1 MGVKNAMETRVL
13 QIFKPCEP
21 NDNGLA
27 QRACSLC
34 KGHKGT
40 GGTQLDT
47 AKSKM
52 HGHLA
57 LQCEYLANSQDPK
70 DQEFLA
76 ECRKRCPRSV
86 ATSKRS
92 REIRACPRTR
102 HSTCSAS
109 AYQFLRCILGDA
121 ADYAMLFHFLSSPLN
136 VPGCTC
142 SEGGAGGPGRR
153 LGSIRTAKEGD
164 YRK

>member
-1 MGVKNAMETRVL
+1 MGVKNALESRVL
-13 QIFKPCEP
+13 KIFQPCEP

-57 LQCEYLANSQDPK
+57 LQCEYLSSSQDPK
-70 DQEFLA
+70 DQEFLL
-76 ECRKRCPRSV
+76 ELRKRCPRSV

-92 REIRACPRTR
+92 REIRAFCP
-102 HSTCSAS
+102 
-109 AYQFLRCILGDA
+109 
-121 ADYAMLFHFLSSPLN
+121 
-136 VPGCTC
+136 
-142 SEGGAGGPGRR
+142 
-153 LGSIRTAKEGD
+153 
-164 YRK
+164 